1 METLVDTLIRALE
14 APQADAWHEAL
25 LDAAFLFEKASLPR
39 GECTV
44 EEFAARMG
52 WSSAVLHVEVGSH
65 EVDRLKTALVRF
77 IERHP
82 DGPHAV
88 SAIWA
93 LGKLNGD
100 RTLLP
105 IFIRLLRCSHERNP
119 ELVYQVLIGLR
130 NLGEEV
136 FPSPGG
142 ASGLDVD
149 RNRELA
155 RDYLRRLDAPE

>member
-1 METLVDTLIRALE
+1 MVDTIICALE
-14 APQADAWHEAL
+14 APQVDAWHEAL

-52 WSSAVLHVEVGSH
+52 WPSSVVHAVVGYH

-93 LGKLNGD
+93 LGKVIGD

-105 IFIRLLRCSHERNP
+105 IFIRMLRCSHERNP
-119 ELVYQVLIGLR
+119 ELVYQILIALR

-142 ASGLDVD
+142 ASFLDVD
-149 RNRELA
+149 RNRDLA
-155 RDYLRRLDAPE
+155 RDYLRRLDIPE